1 MNLNSVVTWGAG
13 VGRVALVVSVKCY
26 FFKKYSDAI
35 IILIFI
41 HCTVITNNFL
51 QVPKFFSSCMAG
63 VDLVSLIRQF
73 CVLLGILKNIKEYY
87 RFLGLSIQEP
97 VIWLNYRIYCPCKTL
112 ADHGWNLT
120 SLSLRPPHFLSW
132 AAFLL
137 PSLFSTSTLSPKSWF
152 E

>member
-13 VGRVALVVSVKCY
+13 VGRAALVVSVKCY

-41 HCTVITNNFL
+41 HWTVITNNFL

-87 RFLGLSIQEP
+87 RFLGLCILEP

-112 ADHGWNLT
+112 ADHGLESNLFIIGT
-120 SLSLRPPHFLSW
+120 SPLSLLGCVSSPQ
-132 AAFLL
+132 
-137 PSLFSTSTLSPKSWF
+137 SLFHFHSQP
-152 E
+152 